1 METLTLPTIRVG
13 RVAQYQLG
21 DVASALS
28 FFYNKLCY
36 ECDPSDVYNDQVE
49 GVESFVVVDARSADS
64 YRREHIPGAISLPHK
79 RMNGETTEDLPK
91 DKLLVVYCDGI
102 GCNASTKGAAKLV
115 SLGFRVKELM
125 GGIDW
130 WRRDG
135 YPTSTGETVG
145 SLIECGC

>member
-1 METLTLPTIRVG
+1 MKDLSMSTLNTG
-13 RVAQYQLG
+13 RVAQYLPG
-21 DVASALS
+21 DVASALT

-36 ECDPSDVYNDQVE
+36 ECDPSDVYHDQLE
-49 GVESFVVVDARSADS
+49 GIDSFVLIDARSEES
-64 YRREHIPGAISLPHK
+64 YLQEHIPGAISRPHK
-79 RMNGETTEDLPK
+79 TMSLDTTQDLPK

-115 SLGFRVKELM
+115 SLGFKTKELI

-130 WRRDG
+130 WKRDG
-135 YPTSTGETVG
+135 YPTSRGEAAG